1 MDFFVVA
8 LLVFV
13 GCLLLVLEVAV
24 MPGFGITG
32 IAGAA
37 AMLGSVAYAFFFVG
51 LAAGWCTLGIVLAS
65 LSALIVWA
73 IKGKSI
79 DRLALKKS
87 ISSTVKESDA
97 AVKVG
102 DRGVSVTRLA
112 LTGDALFGDNRLEV
126 SSADGFIDE
135 KVPVEVVRVQGGA
148 IYVKMVNK
156 E

>member
-13 GCLLLVLEVAV
+13 GCLLLVLEVALL
-24 MPGFGITG
+24 PGFGITG

>member
-1 MDFFVVA
+1 MDFFVVT
-8 LLVFV
+8 LLVFI
-13 GCLLLVLEVAV
+13 GCILLVLEVAV

-37 AMLGSVAYAFFFVG
+37 AMLGSVVYAFFFVG

-87 ISSTVKESDA
+87 IDSTVKDSDTV
-97 AVKVG
+97 VKAG
-102 DRGVSVTRLA
+102 ERGVSITRLA
-112 LTGDALFGDNRLEV
+112 LTGEALFGDNVFEV
-126 SSADGFIDE
+126 SSVDGFIDE

>member
-1 MDFFVVA
+1 MDFFVVT
-8 LLVFV
+8 LLVFI
-13 GCLLLVLEVAV
+13 GCILLVLEVALL
-24 MPGFGITG
+24 PGFGITG

-37 AMLGSVAYAFFFVG
+37 AMLGSVVYAFFFVG
-51 LAAGWCTLGIVLAS
+51 QAAGWCTLGIVLAS

-87 ISSTVKESDA
+87 IDSTVKDSDTV
-97 AVKVG
+97 VKAG
-102 DRGVSVTRLA
+102 ERGVSITRLA
-112 LTGDALFGDNRLEV
+112 LTGEALFGDNVFEV
-126 SSADGFIDE
+126 SSVDGFIDE

>member
-13 GCLLLVLEVAV
+13 GCLLLVLEVTV
-24 MPGFGITG
+24 LPGFGITG
-32 IAGAA
+32 IVGAA

-51 LAAGWCTLGIVLAS
+51 QAAGWCTLGIVLAS

-73 IKGKSI
+73 LKGKSL

-87 ISSTVKESDA
+87 IDSTVKENET
-97 AVKVG
+97 AVKAG
-102 DRGVSVTRLA
+102 DRGVSITRLA
-112 LTGDALFGDNRLEV
+112 LTGEALFGDNVFEV

>member
-13 GCLLLVLEVAV
+13 GCLLLVLEVALL
-24 MPGFGITG
+24 PGFGITG

-51 LAAGWCTLGIVLAS
+51 QAAGWCTLGIVLAS

-102 DRGVSVTRLA
+102 DRGVSLTRLA

>member
-1 MDFFVVA
+1 MDFFVVT

-13 GCLLLVLEVAV
+13 GCLLLVLEVALL
-24 MPGFGITG
+24 PGFGITG

-37 AMLGSVAYAFFFVG
+37 AMLGSVVYAFFFVG
-51 LAAGWCTLGIVLAS
+51 QAAGWCTLGIVLAS

-79 DRLALKKS
+79 DRLALKES
-87 ISSTVKESDA
+87 IDSTVKDSDTV
-97 AVKVG
+97 VKAG
-102 DRGVSVTRLA
+102 ERGVSITRLA
-112 LTGDALFGDNRLEV
+112 LTGEALFGDNVFEV
-126 SSADGFIDE
+126 SSVDGFVDE

>member
-1 MDFFVVA
+1 MDFFVVT
-8 LLVFV
+8 LLVFI
-13 GCLLLVLEVAV
+13 GCILLVLEVALL
-24 MPGFGITG
+24 PGFGITG

-51 LAAGWCTLGIVLAS
+51 QAAGWCTLGIVLAS

-87 ISSTVKESDA
+87 IDSTVKDSDTV
-97 AVKVG
+97 VKAG
-102 DRGVSVTRLA
+102 ERGVSITRLA
-112 LTGDALFGDNRLEV
+112 LTGEALFGDNVFEV
-126 SSADGFIDE
+126 SSVDGFIDE

>member
-102 DRGVSVTRLA
+102 DRGVSVARLA

-135 KVPVEVVRVQGGA
+135 KMPVEVVRVQGGA

>member
-102 DRGVSVTRLA
+102 DRGVSLTRLA
-112 LTGDALFGDNRLEV
+112 LTGDALFGDNVFEV
-126 SSADGFIDE
+126 SSVDGFIDE

>member
-102 DRGVSVTRLA
+102 DRGVSLTRLA

>member
-1 MDFFVVA
+1 MDFFVVT
-8 LLVFV
+8 LLVFI
-13 GCLLLVLEVAV
+13 GCLLLVLEVALL
-24 MPGFGITG
+24 PGFGITG

-102 DRGVSVTRLA
+102 ERGVSITRLA
-112 LTGDALFGDNRLEV
+112 LTGEALFGDNVFEV
-126 SSADGFIDE
+126 SSVDGFIDE